1 MTAHEMLLL
10 RFACVVLAI
19 LERDEDWNADTI
31 DDIGKAASDIGLST
45 VDSKGMF
52 KRRSPIQGI
61 QHNGNN

>member
-19 LERDEDWNADTI
+19 LERDEEWIADTI

-45 VDSKGMF
+45 VDSQGLF
-52 KRRSPIQGI
+52 KRLLP
-61 QHNGNN
+61 

>member
-45 VDSKGMF
+45 VDSQGMF
-52 KRRSPIQGI
+52 KRLSP
-61 QHNGNN
+61 

>member
-45 VDSKGMF
+45 VDSQGLF
-52 KRRSPIQGI
+52 KRLLPKGI